1 MLVEA
6 KIQSASDVITNSSS
20 ETYLI
25 KSNIP
30 EDTFIIVWE
39 RILTKLGY
47 NLDDDTHYGEVY
59 SEGGSFRVEFPMSNL
74 GEDVLEA
81 LEMFFGKDNV
91 KVECD

>member
-1 MLVEA
+1 M
-6 KIQSASDVITNSSS
+6 QSASDVITNSSS

-59 SEGGSFRVEFPMSNL
+59 SEEGSFRIEFPMSNL
-74 GEDVLEA
+74 GEDVLGV